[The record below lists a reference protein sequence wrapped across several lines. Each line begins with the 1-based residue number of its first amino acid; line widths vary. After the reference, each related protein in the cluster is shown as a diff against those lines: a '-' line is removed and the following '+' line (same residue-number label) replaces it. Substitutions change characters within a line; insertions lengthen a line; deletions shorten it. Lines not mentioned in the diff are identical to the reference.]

1 MRDLR
6 KVLAN
11 PLLLLACGAIIAG
24 CGGDAYTAGSPSA
37 PAGGRT
43 TFSEGAAT
51 STAAPAAPAAG
62 PALDSGAT
70 TASAAGGSARKA
82 PSLSGLDAPA
92 ASAAGAPLGAP
103 AGAAGT
109 DAAPPPAAP
118 VAPVAPALAQAPLTA
133 GQIDDNARFPEY
145 LDFLHHY
152 QGPAAQLIPVEQR
165 LFVRVEDGAGHPV
178 AGARVQLFDGS
189 RPVFD
194 GETVSDGRIL
204 FLPQAA
210 GAAQAQSLAAIV
222 GRGTQQVEAAV
233 RPGKGEQTIRLDQLP
248 DNSGPVGLDLVFLMD
263 ATGSMG
269 DEIDRVKATVDTIA
283 SRITQLPGSSPPR
296 LGLVAFRDRGDEY
309 VTRAWD
315 FTDSV
320 PQFQQNL
327 ANVVA
332 AGGGDTPESV
342 QAGLNAAIHLP
353 GWADN
358 SHGRRL
364 RLVVL
369 VGDAAP
375 HLDYA
380 NDTPYPALL
389 QQAVAAGIKILPI
402 GASGLDP
409 QGEYIFRQFAQVT
422 QGQFVFLTYADG
434 VSGAPGVATENHV
447 SNFSVDQLDSLV
459 VNLVAHEIA
468 NQTGQPAQ
476 TGAGVVVPAVA
487 LPAAPAQPAPPA
499 AAAPDFFARVG
510 AALTGGSMPL
520 WLLLLL
526 PVVVWASRGR
536 AARVRPPAP
545 TAPFAEPVPVSEAPP
560 WYPAAARF
568 NAERTTS
575 LPAALTY
582 APPLPRDVY
591 VTTTGGPATAPLPAL
606 PPEVAA
612 RA

>member
-1 MRDLR
+1 VE
-6 KVLAN
+6 K
-11 PLLLLACGAIIAG
+11 
-24 CGGDAYTAGSPSA
+24 A
-37 PAGGRT
+37 PA
-43 TFSEGAAT
+43 
-51 STAAPAAPAAG
+51 
-62 PALDSGAT
+62 
-70 TASAAGGSARKA
+70 
-82 PSLSGLDAPA
+82 LSGLDAPA
-92 ASAAGAPLGAP
+92 ASAAGAPLAAPTGGSGAAP
-103 AGAAGT
+103 A
-109 DAAPPPAAP
+109 PP
-118 VAPVAPALAQAPLTA
+118 VPVAPALAQAPLTA

-145 LDFLHHY
+145 LDFIHQY
-152 QGPAAQLIPVEQR
+152 QGPAVDLIPVDQR

-178 AGARVQLFDGS
+178 AGARVQMFDGP

-210 GAAQAQSLAAIV
+210 LATQAQSLRAVV
-222 GRGTQQVEAAV
+222 GRGKEQVEATV
-233 RPGKGEQTIRLDQLP
+233 RPGVEDQTIRLPQLP

-269 DEIDRVKATVDTIA
+269 DEIDRVKGTVDSIA
-283 SRITQLPGSSPPR
+283 ARIAQLPGSSRPR
-296 LGLVAFRDRGDEY
+296 LGLVAYRDRGDEY

-327 ANVVA
+327 ANVIA

-342 QAGLNAAIHLP
+342 QAGLNDAIHLP

-364 RLVVL
+364 RLIVL
-369 VGDAAP
+369 VGDAPP

-380 NDTPYPALL
+380 NDMPYPDLL

-402 GASGLDP
+402 GASGLDA

-468 NQTGQPAQ
+468 NQTGEQSQ
-476 TGAGVVVPAVA
+476 TGGAVVVPAVA
-487 LPAAPAQPAPPA
+487 LPAAPAAPVA
-499 AAAPDFFARVG
+499 AEPDFFARVG
-510 AALTGGSMPL
+510 AALTGGTMPL

-536 AARVRPPAP
+536 KARVRPPAP
-545 TAPFAEPVPVSEAPP
+545 TAPFAEPAPVSAAPP

-568 NAERTTS
+568 NGERTTS

-591 VTTTGGPATAPLPAL
+591 VTTTRGPATAPLPAL
-606 PPEVAA
+606 PPDVAA
-612 RA
+612 RV